1 MIIKFTIPGK
11 PVPQGRPR
19 FYRRGKFVAA
29 VDPKGSRSYKA
40 DISHM
45 AKIEKIK
52 LGFGENELC
61 MASGPVRLT
70 IHAFFPCPKSQY
82 RKKNPRPER
91 HHAKRPDADNVGKSI
106 KDGLSGV
113 IYNDDGQVSEL
124 IVKKIIAAQGEA
136 PRVEVEVC
144 LLEEMEK

>member
-70 IHAFFPCPKSQY
+70 FLAFFPCPKSQY
-82 RKKNPRPER
+82 RKKKPKTR
-91 HHAKRPDADNVGKSI
+91 KTSC
-106 KDGLSGV
+106 
-113 IYNDDGQVSEL
+113 
-124 IVKKIIAAQGEA
+124 KKT
-136 PRVEVEVC
+136 RC
-144 LLEEMEK
+144 